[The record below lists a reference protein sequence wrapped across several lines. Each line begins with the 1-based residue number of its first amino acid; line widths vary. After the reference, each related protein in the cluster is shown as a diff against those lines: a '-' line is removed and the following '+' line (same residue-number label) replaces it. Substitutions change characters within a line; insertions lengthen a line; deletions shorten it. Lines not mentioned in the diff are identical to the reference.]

1 MKLTYSRNLH
11 YQKNY
16 KSLSSQSILTN
27 DISNYNSF
35 NSSSKYSNIYLS
47 SDIINT
53 NKIYKTPRKKY
64 YNISSKERKP
74 LENFL
79 LTSIP
84 SFKLNNKRNSKSFL
98 KLEKEK
104 GYKKY
109 NNYHVHILN
118 VMFTKKKSNK
128 FNFKRK
134 IDIKKYNIGIPK
146 GYDLSFDTNNSFNDN
161 KKKEKRFYVARIGK
175 KINENIKEKIE
186 KSIKKKIR
194 KNLEIN
200 LNKRNSIYNKR
211 DSLIKRFS
219 MSNKVPFKFRKITSA
234 NVLNKIEKNNKY
246 DIEKILMKNI
256 LTMKENE
263 KKKKEKEI
271 KKRLEMSKKV
281 EEELIKEYYPINNI
295 MMKDYNKNK
304 NIIVKHNNTIFKED
318 VFISDLNN
326 FSEEFHLKN
335 KIENVKKERK
345 VNIYIPKLHLSEIIN
360 INALNDNV
368 N

>member
-1 MKLTYSRNLH
+1 
-11 YQKNY
+11 
-16 KSLSSQSILTN
+16 
-27 DISNYNSF
+27 
-35 NSSSKYSNIYLS
+35 
-47 SDIINT
+47 
-53 NKIYKTPRKKY
+53 
-64 YNISSKERKP
+64 
-74 LENFL
+74 
-79 LTSIP
+79 
-84 SFKLNNKRNSKSFL
+84 
-98 KLEKEK
+98 
-104 GYKKY
+104 
-109 NNYHVHILN
+109 
-118 VMFTKKKSNK
+118 MFTKKKSNK

-186 KSIKKKIR
+186 KNIKKKIR

-200 LNKRNSIYNKR
+200 LNKRNSIFNKR

-281 EEELIKEYYPINNI
+281 EEELIKEYYPVNNI

-335 KIENVKKERK
+335 KIENVKKEK
-345 VNIYIPKLHLSEIIN
+345 NVLIKIPKLNLSDIVDIECLNNN
-360 INALNDNV
+360 IN
-368 N
+368 